1 MPKWLQGHNCIK
13 QHIHVK
19 TAQGGCASTS
29 LAVLP
34 NPFFMLRYRL
44 FTYLLILLPATS
56 LAESTADQLHQLT
69 TRIQTLQDKMQDT
82 RTEYG
87 RLQRQLQRSEEDIG
101 ETAERLDGLNEELT
115 DKRNSLANLEQ
126 QQQQQTQKLEEQR
139 LALAKQVRAAYL
151 TGQQDYL
158 KLWLNQQ
165 DPFTVGR
172 VLTYYDYINRARIQK
187 IETINATLQHIQT
200 LSQQI
205 KDETN
210 TINTLI
216 DEHHN
221 KKAHLETGYQDR
233 QGILEE
239 LARTI
244 ESTDKEIK
252 RLQDDKK
259 QLEQLLGIVD
269 KTFETLPP
277 PVEPNTAFT
286 ALKGNLPL
294 PVTGNITK
302 KFGDE
307 LIGSLKYQGLLI
319 NAPQG
324 EKVKSVA
331 AGRIAFADWFRNMG
345 QLIIIDHGKGYMSLY
360 GHNQSLYVK
369 TGDWVETGN
378 PIASVG
384 NSGGRNITGLYFE
397 IRYQGA
403 PIDPLTWLHN

>member
-1 MPKWLQGHNCIK
+1 MDDHPPHHLIPH
-13 QHIHVK
+13 HMHRL
-19 TAQGGCASTS
+19 S
-29 LAVLP
+29 LLIG
-34 NPFFMLRYRL
+34 
-44 FTYLLILLPATS
+44 LILLPILGFS
-56 LAESTADQLHQLT
+56 ESTADQLQQLT
-69 TRIQTLQDKMQDT
+69 ARIQALQDKMQDT

-87 RLQRQLQRSEEDIG
+87 RLQRQLQQREEDIG
-101 ETAERLDGLNEELT
+101 ETAERLDGLSEELT
-115 DKRNSLANLEQ
+115 DKRNTLIDLEQ
-126 QQQQQTQKLEEQR
+126 QKQQQTQKLTEQR
-139 LALAKQVRAAYL
+139 QALAKQIRAAYI
-151 TGQQDYL
+151 TGRQDYL

-165 DPFTVGR
+165 DPFAIGR
-172 VLTYYDYINRARIQK
+172 VLTYYDYINRARIQE
-187 IETINATLQHIQT
+187 IDAIQTTLKHIQT

-205 KDETN
+205 VQETS
-210 TINTLI
+210 TVNTLI
-216 DEHHN
+216 GEQST
-221 KKAHLETGYQDR
+221 KKNQLETSYQDR

-277 PVEPNTAFT
+277 PVESNTIFAT
-286 ALKGNLPL
+286 LKGNLPR
-294 PVTGNITK
+294 PVAGDITK

-319 NAPQG
+319 NAPLG
-324 EKVKSVA
+324 DKITSIA
-331 AGRIAFADWFRNMG
+331 SGRIAFADWFRNMG

-369 TGDWVETGN
+369 TGDWVEAGT

-397 IRYQGA
+397 LRYQGV
-403 PIDPLTWLHN
+403 PVDPLTWIHN

>member
-1 MPKWLQGHNCIK
+1 MHRL
-13 QHIHVK
+13 
-19 TAQGGCASTS
+19 S
-29 LAVLP
+29 LLIG
-34 NPFFMLRYRL
+34 
-44 FTYLLILLPATS
+44 LILLPILGFS
-56 LAESTADQLHQLT
+56 ESTADQLQQLT
-69 TRIQTLQDKMQDT
+69 ARIQALQDKMQDT

-87 RLQRQLQRSEEDIG
+87 RLQRQLQQREEDIG
-101 ETAERLDGLNEELT
+101 ETAERLDGLSEELT
-115 DKRNSLANLEQ
+115 DKRNTLIDLEQ
-126 QQQQQTQKLEEQR
+126 QKQQQTQKLTEQR
-139 LALAKQVRAAYL
+139 QALAKQIRAAYI
-151 TGQQDYL
+151 TGRQDYL

-165 DPFTVGR
+165 DPFAIGR
-172 VLTYYDYINRARIQK
+172 VLTYYDYINRARIQE
-187 IETINATLQHIQT
+187 IDAIQTTLKHIQT

-205 KDETN
+205 VQETS
-210 TINTLI
+210 TVNTLI
-216 DEHHN
+216 GEQST
-221 KKAHLETGYQDR
+221 KKNQLETSYQDR

-277 PVEPNTAFT
+277 PVESNTIFAT
-286 ALKGNLPL
+286 LKGNLPR
-294 PVTGNITK
+294 PVAGDITK

-319 NAPQG
+319 NAPLG
-324 EKVKSVA
+324 DKITSIA
-331 AGRIAFADWFRNMG
+331 SGRIAFADWFRNMG

-369 TGDWVETGN
+369 TGDWVEAGT

-397 IRYQGA
+397 LRYQGV
-403 PIDPLTWLHN
+403 PVDPLTWIHN